1 MTNLADPFARQAVS
15 SRKQTRAGL
24 LGAPMW
30 KLTIEDDQASKTV
43 VHLVRDDYSIGR
55 AEENTVRLTERNIS
69 RRHARL
75 TKPGERWV
83 LFDLSSYNG
92 CYVNGQRVSEQHEI
106 VHGDLVQL
114 GDYRLQV
121 IDDTIVEAAPFD
133 KAVTMP
139 AAPRSQAL
147 LGQPDRLVMVVGPSV
162 GAEYPLT
169 QDQAL
174 VLGRGE
180 ECDVPVNHPSVSR
193 VHAEIK
199 PLGDGRYEIV
209 DRESANGVRV
219 NGVELP
225 RTLLDARDVIELGDV
240 ILKFIPAG
248 DIYVAGAEES
258 QQLSALTLGGTALG
272 APAGAGTGVPRGVKV
287 AAICATIA
295 VLLGLGIAVATRG
308 GAEPPELAIA
318 SGGAETP
325 DAAMRALSDAKALLD
340 KGDIQGAV
348 QKAAEIPEDSNAR
361 KTSDFRLIQG
371 AWADD
376 LFAKAAAAS
385 DPAQKRALLDQI
397 SRATTV
403 DSVRRKRAASELA
416 GLGAESV
423 DVSDLPSAPKDPPK
437 IAAQPAA
444 HAASPGA
451 ADPAPTPDPKPVTAA
466 KISSAPATLV
476 RKNPFDDAP
485 DPAPTQ
491 DTSASGDRTKLLQA
505 KSALQQKVQAG
516 TASDRDLK
524 MLHTLC
530 KQLGDASCSN

>member
-1 MTNLADPFARQAVS
+1 
-15 SRKQTRAGL
+15 
-24 LGAPMW
+24 MW

-43 VHLVRDDYSIGR
+43 VHLVREDYSIGR

-69 RRHARL
+69 RKHARL
-75 TKPGERWV
+75 TKPGEHWV
-83 LFDLSSYNG
+83 LSDLSSYNG

-169 QDQAL
+169 QDHPL
-174 VLGRGE
+174 VMGRGE

-193 VHAEIK
+193 VHAEIQ

-248 DIYVAGAEES
+248 DIYVPGAEES
-258 QQLSALTLGGTALG
+258 QQLSALTLGGTAVG
-272 APAGAGTGVPRGVKV
+272 ALPGAATGKWSNGMKFAVIGGTLAILLAVGV
-287 AAICATIA
+287 
-295 VLLGLGIAVATRG
+295 AVATRG
-308 GAEPPELAIA
+308 SSAQPEIASSGAEPAD
-318 SGGAETP
+318 S
-325 DAAMRALSDAKALLD
+325 AMRTLADAKALLD
-340 KGDIQGAV
+340 KGDPEGAAR
-348 QKAAEIPEDSNAR
+348 KAAEIPVDSNAR
-361 KTSDFRLIQG
+361 KTADYRQIEG
-371 AWADD
+371 AWADA

-403 DSVRRKRAASELA
+403 DSIRRKRAANELSA
-416 GLGAESV
+416 IGAESV
-423 DVSDLPSAPKDPPK
+423 DISDLPSAPKDPPK
-437 IAAQPAA
+437 IAAQPVA
-444 HAASPGA
+444 HAVNNGGG
-451 ADPAPTPDPKPVTAA
+451 DPAAAPDPKPAAAA
-466 KISSAPATLV
+466 KVSTPATLV
-476 RKNPFDDAP
+476 RKNPFDDGS
-485 DPAPTQ
+485 DPAPASAQ
-491 DTSASGDRTKLLQA
+491 DLATSGDRSKLVQA
-505 KSALQQKVQAG
+505 KSLLQQKVQAG
-516 TASDRDLK
+516 TASDRDVK
-524 MLHTLC
+524 MLRALC

>member
-1 MTNLADPFARQAVS
+1 
-15 SRKQTRAGL
+15 
-24 LGAPMW
+24 MW

-75 TKPGERWV
+75 AKPNERWV
-83 LFDLSSYNG
+83 LFDLGSYNG

-121 IDDTIVEAAPFD
+121 IDDTVVEPAPFD

-169 QDQAL
+169 QDHPL
-174 VLGRGE
+174 VMGRGE

-193 VHAEIK
+193 VHAEIQ

-248 DIYVAGAEES
+248 DIYVPGAEES
-258 QQLSALTLGGTALG
+258 QQLSALTLGGTAVG
-272 APAGAGTGVPRGVKV
+272 APAGAGSGKWPRGMKV
-287 AAICATIA
+287 AALGGTIA
-295 VLLGLGIAVATRG
+295 ILLTLGVVVATRG
-308 GAEPPELAIA
+308 GSAQPEIASSGAEPVD
-318 SGGAETP
+318 S
-325 DAAMRALSDAKALLD
+325 AMRTLSDAKALLD
-340 KGDIQGAV
+340 KGDPEGAAR
-348 QKAAEIPEDSNAR
+348 KAAEIPDDSN
-361 KTSDFRLIQG
+361 
-371 AWADD
+371 
-376 LFAKAAAAS
+376 
-385 DPAQKRALLDQI
+385 
-397 SRATTV
+397 
-403 DSVRRKRAASELA
+403 
-416 GLGAESV
+416 
-423 DVSDLPSAPKDPPK
+423 
-437 IAAQPAA
+437 
-444 HAASPGA
+444 
-451 ADPAPTPDPKPVTAA
+451 
-466 KISSAPATLV
+466 
-476 RKNPFDDAP
+476 
-485 DPAPTQ
+485 
-491 DTSASGDRTKLLQA
+491 
-505 KSALQQKVQAG
+505 
-516 TASDRDLK
+516 
-524 MLHTLC
+524 
-530 KQLGDASCSN
+530 